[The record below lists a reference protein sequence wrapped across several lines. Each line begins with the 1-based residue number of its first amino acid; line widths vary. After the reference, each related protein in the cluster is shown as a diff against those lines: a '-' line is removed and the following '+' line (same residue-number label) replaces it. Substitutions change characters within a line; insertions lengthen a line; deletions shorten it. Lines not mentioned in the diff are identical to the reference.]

1 MNEDIKVIVDKHFL
15 ILFSIGK
22 IYFNNLC
29 CDVVAMDACHIYCWA
44 SHDNMTRISCMTED
58 VIHMSIWPQYKSE
71 CIVLSHRK
79 DEEIVEHEGKN
90 KLFLSRFV
98 EKETKKEEGRGGESK

>member
-1 MNEDIKVIVDKHFL
+1 
-15 ILFSIGK
+15 
-22 IYFNNLC
+22 
-29 CDVVAMDACHIYCWA
+29 
-44 SHDNMTRISCMTED
+44 
-58 VIHMSIWPQYKSE
+58 
-71 CIVLSHRK
+71 LSHRK